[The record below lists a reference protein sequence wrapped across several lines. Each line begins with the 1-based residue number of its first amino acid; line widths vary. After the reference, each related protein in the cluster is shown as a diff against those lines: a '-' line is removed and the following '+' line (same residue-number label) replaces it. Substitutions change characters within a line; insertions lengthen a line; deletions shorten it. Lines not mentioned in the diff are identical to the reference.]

1 MGLLALV
8 TLEDQTGSPDGVVR
22 IMFLFSP
29 MVRNPVELWRGLSLL
44 ATHTTGPLLMLWYHM
59 PKYQEELVLE
69 KKPRAKTWVGET
81 RVWLVR
87 RVCVGVKVSEENEIV
102 MCNAKKQKRKKKKP
116 GMLCLQREN
125 DEVFGKEDK

>member
-8 TLEDQTGSPDGVVR
+8 ILEDQTGSPDGVVST
-22 IMFLFSP
+22 MFLFSP

-44 ATHTTGPLLMLWYHM
+44 ATHTMGPLLMLLYHM

-69 KKPRAKTWVGET
+69 KKPRAKTWLGDT

-102 MCNAKKQKRKKKKP
+102 MCDAKNQKRKNTKP
-116 GMLCLQREN
+116 GMLCLQRES
-125 DEVFGKEDK
+125 